1 MQIVV
6 GIAALSVA
14 VVTPLW
20 AARAVLV
27 GIVGMLAT
35 GRRHTTANEPSVQP
49 VPASTLRT
57 TPVSDPA

>member
-35 GRRHTTANEPSVQP
+35 GRQHTTTHDPSAQP
-49 VPASTLRT
+49 VPTSTLRT
-57 TPVSDPA
+57 TPVGGPV